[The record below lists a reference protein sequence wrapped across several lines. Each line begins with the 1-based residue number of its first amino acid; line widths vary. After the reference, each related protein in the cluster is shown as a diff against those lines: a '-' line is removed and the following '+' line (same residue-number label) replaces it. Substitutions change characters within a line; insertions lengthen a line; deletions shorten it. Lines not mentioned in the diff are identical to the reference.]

1 MNSDIKLIPDFIFL
15 GDYAKYIFL
24 LQLLD
29 EKYTYD
35 FRNYSLWISYGNKF
49 SVAKQN
55 ECYYITTY
63 KVIPDTILFIPTTD
77 YDLDKVKIDQNTRYA
92 VFEEFPFIKE
102 ATKQILEKIES
113 FNKAVVLVNSNKFIA
128 STDLKKSG
136 EDFEQ
141 AKEHYLSN
149 NVKLFS
155 VNDLNNRDE
164 IEAIF
169 YWRTSMKNY
178 YLNEIDKQLAI
189 LKERIKDI
197 KYDYELLVE
206 DWNIDGCLVD
216 KVQICSFDTIQKTRI
231 VHIWQAYM
239 VETYN
244 RLFPQN
250 KKGGLYDVIDLYR
263 EIMSENK
270 LAIWNREKDEEN
282 LINVLIVKFR
292 NTLEK
297 PVKYSND
304 ICSLNEET
312 YYLKRIADSK
322 SQLYGI
328 NVEFLRALDK
338 YIGIDVCEEFER
350 FLNRKCFFIDEVLS
364 YNNFRNI
371 NNDKVQADSL
381 SENMFSNFSQYLK
394 EKFSKLKGWIK

>member
-1 MNSDIKLIPDFIFL
+1 MNSDIKSIPDFIFL

-24 LQLLD
+24 SRLLG

-35 FRNYSLWISYGNKF
+35 FRNYSVWISYGNKF

-55 ECYYITTY
+55 GCYYITTY
-63 KVIPDTILFIPTTD
+63 KVIPDTILFIPTDD

-102 ATKQILEKIES
+102 STKQILEKIES
-113 FNKAVVLVNSNKFIA
+113 FNKAVVLINSNKFIA
-128 STDLKKSG
+128 STDLRKSG

-141 AKEHYLSN
+141 AKKHYLSDN
-149 NVKLFS
+149 IKLFS

-164 IEAIF
+164 MEVIF

-216 KVQICSFDTIQKTRI
+216 KMQICSFDTIQKTRI

-239 VETYN
+239 VEAYN

-263 EIMSENK
+263 EIISENK
-270 LAIWNREKDEEN
+270 LAIWNKEKDEEK
-282 LINVLIVKFR
+282 LINALIVKFR
-292 NTLEK
+292 DTLAK

-304 ICSLNEET
+304 MCSLNEET
-312 YYLKRIADSK
+312 NYLKRIADSK

-328 NVEFLRALDK
+328 NVVFFRALDK

-350 FLNRKCFFIDEVLS
+350 FLNRKCFSIEEMLS

-371 NNDKVQADSL
+371 NNSEEQEDNL